1 MGGVARALTGH
12 AEPVSDST
20 LRFVPVLP
28 RYVLGE
34 FLRVFGLCMLG
45 FLLLDVLVDF
55 FDRLGTY
62 LKYQPPITTVLR
74 YFLFKVPLIVTQLVP
89 VATLGGVL
97 LGLGTLARHNELTAM
112 RASGVS
118 TLQIA
123 RPLLLTAL
131 LLSVGILAWNE
142 SVVPYCSER
151 FRRIDNVEIRNRPQK
166 AVLDD
171 HGIWFHGKAGIYSI
185 EHFDA
190 RRETIV
196 GLTVYEF
203 TPGFELARLVE
214 IPTARWQ
221 GDHWIL
227 DGTVERRFDGAGN
240 VLTRAV
246 AAGEFTLPDEPQ
258 DMQVMEKDSD
268 ELSFRRLRHHIRELS
283 RKGINVTE
291 SLVDLHLKLAVPFVP
306 LAMVLIGVPL
316 ATRNPR
322 RRPLATSVG
331 IGLAVGFSYWVLLAL
346 TISLGHGGAIPP
358 VIAAWTANAVF
369 TVLGAFLFLGVE

>member
-1 MGGVARALTGH
+1 MGVSACALARGQ
-12 AEPVSDST
+12 PVNDST
-20 LRFVPVLP
+20 LRLVPVLP
-28 RYVLGE
+28 RYVLTE
-34 FLRVFGLCMLG
+34 FLRLFGFCMLG
-45 FLLLDVLVDF
+45 FIAVYILVDF
-55 FDRLGTY
+55 FDRFGTY
-62 LKYQPPITTVLR
+62 LKYQTSAGTVLR

-123 RPLLLTAL
+123 RPLIFTTLV
-131 LLSVGILAWNE
+131 LSLGILAWNE
-142 SVVPYCSER
+142 AVVPYSSER
-151 FRRIDNVEIRNRPQK
+151 FRRIENVEIRNRPEK
-166 AVLDD
+166 ALLDD
-171 HGIWFHGKAGIYSI
+171 TGVWFHGRAGIYNI
-185 EHFDA
+185 EQFDA

-203 TPGFELARLVE
+203 TPGFELARLIEV
-214 IPTARWQ
+214 PTARWQ
-221 GDHWIL
+221 TDHWMLEGAI
-227 DGTVERRFDGAGN
+227 ERRFDRDGN
-240 VLTRAV
+240 VLTRNLG
-246 AAGEFTLPDEPQ
+246 AGEFTLPDEPQ
-258 DMQVMEKDSD
+258 EMKVIEKEPE

-291 SLVDLHLKLAVPFVP
+291 SLVDLHLKLAVPFIP

-322 RRPLATSVG
+322 RRPLAAVIG

-346 TISLGHGGAIPP
+346 SVSLGHGGAIPP
-358 VIAAWTANAVF
+358 VIAAWTANGVF
-369 TVLGAFLFLGVE
+369 AVLGAFLFLGAE